1 MKKLVLIASMLLSV
15 SLFGEGFRNVKWG
28 ANLAE
33 IKKSEISKKFI
44 KSSEEQTQGKYYW
57 NLDLYTFED
66 SLKSAG
72 KFDVKYVLL
81 ENKLIQGSYSQKI
94 KKGNLE
100 NYNKMKKNL
109 EDKYGYPQGVYK
121 SSSFLFENGEKN
133 LSAEE
138 ILTWYIKDTK
148 IDFILVKEKEFKIVY
163 YTRDK
168 DLVDFIWDKGFE
180 KEREKEKKLM
190 KDSEFIKSKI

>member
-1 MKKLVLIASMLLSV
+1 MKKIVLIASMLLSV

-33 IKKSEISKKFI
+33 IKKSEVSKKFI

-57 NLDLYTFED
+57 NLDLYAFED

-100 NYNKMKKNL
+100 NYNNMKKNL

-133 LSAEE
+133 SSAEE

-148 IDFILVKEKEFKIVY
+148 IDFILVKDKEFKIVY

-168 DLVDFIWDKGFE
+168 DLVDFIWDKGLE